1 MDKRLTYLGVVI
13 VGLLV
18 AGYWFI
24 NSPTIKVELLN
35 ASIQPEDM
43 TSTVLITK
51 RLYLEAVNNAESVR
65 DLLGEESDEY
75 KQTLANLEEA
85 KEHLDTLIG
94 LYHYKVELNLE
105 IQNSG
110 KTPITL
116 KKPKGEL
123 TLEGAEF
130 KMDEREKIQ
139 GIFPGETNT
148 FVITF
153 TSIDSEKSKE
163 LYWKDSLTGEYS
175 GSIQASAK
183 ISKKT
188 VQYGGSVT
196 LLHE

>member
-1 MDKRLTYLGVVI
+1 
-13 VGLLV
+13 
-18 AGYWFI
+18 
-24 NSPTIKVELLN
+24 
-35 ASIQPEDM
+35 M
-43 TSTVLITK
+43 TSTVLIAK

>member
-13 VGLLV
+13 VVLLV

-43 TSTVLITK
+43 TTTVLITK

-94 LYHYKVELNLE
+94 LYPYKVELYLE
-105 IQNSG
+105 IQNNG

-130 KMDEREKIQ
+130 KMDEGEKIQ
-139 GIFPGETNT
+139 GIFAGETNT

-175 GSIQASAK
+175 GSILASAK
-183 ISKKT
+183 MSKKT